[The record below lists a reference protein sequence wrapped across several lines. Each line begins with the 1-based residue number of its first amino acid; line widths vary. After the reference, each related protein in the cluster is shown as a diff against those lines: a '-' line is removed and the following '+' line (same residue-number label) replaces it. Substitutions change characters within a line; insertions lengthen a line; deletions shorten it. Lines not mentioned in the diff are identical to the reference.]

1 MKRFLVFA
9 FLLAALPARADNG
22 PVYGPMLE
30 GYDYPFPVQHF
41 RFQSQGVAMDMAY
54 MDVMPAQPGASA
66 GAGATKKEVR
76 TITLLHGKNFC
87 AATWGATIRVLTGA
101 GYRVIAPDQIGF
113 CKSTKP
119 AHYQYSFEQLA
130 ANTHALLDSLG
141 ISKAIIMGHSMGGML
156 ATRYALTYP
165 GSTEQLVSVNPLGL
179 EDGRAKGVPP
189 TGVDQLY
196 QSALKT
202 TADSIRDYE
211 RSVYYA
217 GTWKPEYEPWVQM
230 QAGIYRGY
238 RGAGREA
245 MAWNSA
251 LTSEMIYTQPVV
263 HELERLSMPV
273 LLLIGDKDTTGKS
286 NAVPPAIR
294 DTLGNFPVM
303 AKEAAARI
311 AHAKLVEFPDL
322 GHSPQIQDPAAFHKA
337 LLEGLIKP

>member
-1 MKRFLVFA
+1 MLAPMRRMLALILFLIT
-9 FLLAALPARADNG
+9 LPARADDG
-22 PVYGPMLE
+22 PAYGPMLE

-54 MDVMPAQPGASA
+54 MDVNPAQPNGH
-66 GAGATKKEVR
+66 

-101 GYRVIAPDQIGF
+101 GYRVIAPDQVGF

-130 ANTHALLDSLG
+130 ANTHALLNSLG
-141 ISKAIIMGHSMGGML
+141 ISKTIIMGHSMGGML

-165 GSTEQLVSVNPLGL
+165 SGTEQLVSVNPLGL

-196 QSALKT
+196 QTALKT

-211 RSVYYA
+211 RTVYYA

-230 QAGIYRGY
+230 QAGMYRGP
-238 RGAGREA
+238 GREA

-286 NAVPPAIR
+286 NAVPAQIR
-294 DTLGNFPVM
+294 ATLGNFPVM

-311 AHAKLVEFPDL
+311 PHAKLVEFPDL
-322 GHSPQIQDPAAFHKA
+322 GHSPQIQDPATFHNA
-337 LLEGLIKP
+337 LLEGLIRH